1 MRVKKYIVDSMPS
14 ALQQI
19 RVELGD
25 QAVILNT
32 KEIKSGG
39 FLGMFGKRRLEVI
52 AAARSDQDI
61 PLKKKAPESQLEKPV
76 QPLASKSIPESDIM
90 KELKG
95 MKEMLA
101 GMMSG
106 EGSKEKIPQP
116 LIPWIGRLKEQ
127 EVDAEVIQFFKEQ
140 IIRTAPSMMEEEVE
154 KAMVYHLKKLLA
166 EGSLEEPTLSSSVN
180 LVSFVGPTGVGKT
193 TTIAKLASEQVL
205 HHNRRVGLLTTD
217 TYRIAAVEQLKTYA
231 NILNIPIETVFSP
244 DGLKKAIK
252 NLQDCDLIFM
262 DTTGRNYQEEYF
274 IEEIGKYLQG
284 PLVQENYLVLSMTSK
299 YSDMK
304 RIVENFQSVPI
315 DKIIMTKL
323 DETLSY
329 GSLVN
334 LMYHYP
340 YPVAYLTN
348 GQNVPE
354 DITKVSPDE
363 IASLVLG
370 VEHRDYG
377 PSPAS

>member
-1 MRVKKYIVDSMPS
+1 
-14 ALQQI
+14 
-19 RVELGD
+19 
-25 QAVILNT
+25 
-32 KEIKSGG
+32 
-39 FLGMFGKRRLEVI
+39 
-52 AAARSDQDI
+52 
-61 PLKKKAPESQLEKPV
+61 
-76 QPLASKSIPESDIM
+76 
-90 KELKG
+90 

-299 YSDMK
+299 YSDLK